1 MQAPKVK
8 LGDKITALQQ
18 IVSPFGKVTTHIALT
33 PSLFSFP
40 LLYKYM
46 LLTVLYFSHYLLH
59 YDQFFCWIS
68 DRYSICAVWSN
79 RVHKVSSRTSPGG
92 HHCGKVSF
100 HCIMQLYNT
109 PLLLLLLSFFFLS
122 FLMPTKLDFLNK
134 LIPY

>member
-59 YDQFFCWIS
+59 YDQFFFVEFQTDTASVLFEAIG
-68 DRYSICAVWSN
+68 YIKFLQEQVQ
-79 RVHKVSSRTSPGG
+79 VGI
-92 HHCGKVSF
+92 
-100 HCIMQLYNT
+100 IMEKF
-109 PLLLLLLSFFFLS
+109 LLLLIIFNANETRLLE
-122 FLMPTKLDFLNK
+122 
-134 LIPY
+134 

>member
-59 YDQFFCWIS
+59 YDQFFFVEFQTDTASVLFEAIG
-68 DRYSICAVWSN
+68 YIKFLQEQVQ
-79 RVHKVSSRTSPGG
+79 VGIIVEK
-92 HHCGKVSF
+92 
-100 HCIMQLYNT
+100 
-109 PLLLLLLSFFFLS
+109 FLS
-122 FLMPTKLDFLNK
+122 IALCNYIIHHYCCYCFLSSSYHF
-134 LIPY
+134 